1 MGITPVPTTVDDS
14 HINQEALALQ
24 VSIIK
29 NIIINQKK
37 IVSID

>member
-29 NIIINQKK
+29 NIIIYLEKLF
-37 IVSID
+37 